1 MCEMKSVFQGCKQ
14 SRIKLCGAIT
24 AAGLMAAHSN
34 KNSSKKYGIITLTDC
49 RSTLDPPLSDQN
61 FGMFISCIY
70 Q

>member
-1 MCEMKSVFQGCKQ
+1 MCEMKFVFQGCKH

-49 RSTLDPPLSDQN
+49 RSTLDPPLSNHN
-61 FGMFISCIY
+61 FGMFVSCIY
-70 Q
+70 